1 MSRPNFFLIENNS
14 KGIILALPFEAHT
27 IQANITKKG
36 YLNYYNVP
44 DVDPVTLR
52 EWGARNIA
60 ALSQIAWFAYDQGR
74 YRERMV
80 ATNLVRE
87 VEIDLMKYSGWAFR

>member
-1 MSRPNFFLIENNS
+1 MSRPNFFLFENNS

-27 IQANITKKG
+27 IQAVVTKRG
-36 YLNYYNVP
+36 YLNHFKVG
-44 DVDPVTLR
+44 DVEPVTLK
-52 EWGARNIA
+52 EWAARNIA

-87 VEIDLMKYSGWAFR
+87 VEIDLTKYAGWAFR

>member
-1 MSRPNFFLIENNS
+1 MADI
-14 KGIILALPFEAHT
+14 
-27 IQANITKKG
+27 
-36 YLNYYNVP
+36 
-44 DVDPVTLR
+44 DPVTLR
-52 EWGARNIA
+52 EWGARNIG

-87 VEIDLMKYSGWAFR
+87 LAIDIDKYAGWAFR

>member
-27 IQANITKKG
+27 IQT
-36 YLNYYNVP
+36 
-44 DVDPVTLR
+44 DVDPGTLR
-52 EWGARNIA
+52 EWGARNIG
-60 ALSQIAWFAYDQGR
+60 ALSQIAWFAYDQAR

-87 VEIDLMKYSGWAFR
+87 IEIDLDKYSGWAFR

>member
-1 MSRPNFFLIENNS
+1 M
-14 KGIILALPFEAHT
+14 ALPFEAHT
-27 IQANITKKG
+27 IQVVVTKIG
-36 YLNYYNVP
+36 YLNYFKVP

-52 EWGARNIA
+52 EWGARNLNV
-60 ALSQIAWFAYDQGR
+60 LSQIAWFDYDQRR

-87 VEIDLMKYSGWAFR
+87 IELDLTKYAGWAFR

>member
-1 MSRPNFFLIENNS
+1 MSRPNFFLFENNS

-27 IQANITKKG
+27 IQAVVTKKG
-36 YLNYYNVP
+36 YLNYFKVG
-44 DVDPVTLR
+44 DVEAINFK
-52 EWGARNIA
+52 EWAARNIA

-87 VEIDLMKYSGWAFR
+87 VEIDLDKYSGWAFR